1 MNSIEL
7 QSELSQNE
15 SDKKLA
21 KAELDASKQKWV
33 EYIMKNK
40 DEICSNTQPLF
51 VRKKRSVQWNEFI
64 KKIKKIFGFELR
76 KENIDGIEAYLQ
88 YRDELE

>member
-1 MNSIEL
+1 MNNTEL

-33 EYIMKNK
+33 EYIMKNQ
-40 DEICSNTQPLF
+40 DEICSNPRPLL
-51 VRKKRSVQWNEFI
+51 VRKKRSAQWNEFI
-64 KKIKKIFGFELR
+64 KKIKKIFGFEPR
-76 KENIDGIEAYLQ
+76 KENVDGIETYLQ
-88 YRDELE
+88 YRNELE